1 MEKEEVF
8 SDQEIGMLAK
18 RFKTLSES
26 SRLKIIRALYSGEK
40 CVTDIINLT
49 GLLQA
54 NVSKQLKILEK
65 DGVVSCRPA
74 GLQRFYKIS
83 DPIVFQIC
91 QEVCQTK
98 KEK

>member
-54 NVSKQLKILEK
+54 NVSKQLKILEN
-65 DGVVSCRPA
+65 DGVVSCRTA

>member
-1 MEKEEVF
+1 MGKKEVF

-18 RFKTLSES
+18 RFKTLSEG
-26 SRLKIIRALYSGEK
+26 SRLKIIRALHSGEK
-40 CVTDIINLT
+40 CVTDIINIT

-54 NVSKQLKILEK
+54 NVSKQLKILEN
-65 DGVVSCRPA
+65 DGVVTCRPA

-91 QEVCQTK
+91 QEICQSK
-98 KEK
+98 KVN

>member
-54 NVSKQLKILEK
+54 NVSKQLKILEN